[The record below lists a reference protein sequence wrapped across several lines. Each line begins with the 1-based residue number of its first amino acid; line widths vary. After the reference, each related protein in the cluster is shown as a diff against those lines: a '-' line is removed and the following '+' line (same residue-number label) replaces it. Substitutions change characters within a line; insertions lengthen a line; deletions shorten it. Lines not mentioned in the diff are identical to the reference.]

1 MRLYHYTSMS
11 HLPRIM
17 SRGAL
22 LLTESNISGQRMH
35 AGPPVVWFTSHANPD
50 KGHGLNSVPDE
61 IRQVKDFAEIDKTR
75 VRITVEL
82 PKRRVTKFVNW
93 SKAQGIS
100 PHWLAELATMG
111 GLYSWWVST
120 QIVAMDKWVE
130 IRDLQDTSKDPEG
143 RLIWFRRED
152 GQMSTQVDFRQLLE
166 KHGRAIPKDAKRE
179 KIRRKTKPKKAGK
192 K

>member
-1 MRLYHYTSMS
+1 
-11 HLPRIM
+11 
-17 SRGAL
+17 
-22 LLTESNISGQRMH
+22 
-35 AGPPVVWFTSHANPD
+35 
-50 KGHGLNSVPDE
+50 
-61 IRQVKDFAEIDKTR
+61 
-75 VRITVEL
+75 
-82 PKRRVTKFVNW
+82 
-93 SKAQGIS
+93 
-100 PHWLAELATMG
+100 MG

-130 IRDLQDTSKDPEG
+130 IRDLQDTSRDPEG

-152 GQMSTQVDFRQLLE
+152 GQMSTQVDFRQLLA